1 MTTSPQTGSLT
12 PAEIEA
18 TFGDAP
24 LASDAAGGLS
34 SASSV
39 KAEWAR
45 FGAFLKRPVLPH
57 TPLPLSQAPK
67 GTGRIFVLDLLVMLV
82 MIGTLVAVTSLG
94 VELPE
99 NINSTLEPGLATFAL
114 VALAAP
120 LGEELAFRSWL
131 SGRPGHLL
139 AIALVI
145 AGGLGAAI
153 FSQIQPLASAA
164 IAIAGLVGAISA
176 VIMLRGRPPMV
187 WFVRAFPIFF
197 WLSTIGFAL
206 IHLLNY
212 TEGTLI
218 VTLVLVTP
226 QFVLGAMLGY
236 VRVHFGLM
244 AAIGLHAAHN
254 FTLFGLAALAMLAG
268 APQG

>member
-1 MTTSPQTGSLT
+1 MTTSPQTGPLT
-12 PAEIEA
+12 PAEIDA

-24 LASDAAGGLS
+24 APTGLTPLS
-34 SASSV
+34 TV
-39 KAEWAR
+39 TAEWAR
-45 FGAFLKRPVLPH
+45 LAAFVRRPVLPEA
-57 TPLPLSQAPK
+57 PLPMNAGLA
-67 GTGRIFVLDLLVMLV
+67 GTARVFALDLCVMVLL
-82 MIGTLVAVTSLG
+82 IGSLVAVTAFG

-99 NINSTLEPGLATFAL
+99 NINSTLKPSLATFAL

-131 SGRPGHLL
+131 SGKPGHLL

-145 AGGLGAAI
+145 AGGLGAAV

-164 IAIAGLVGAISA
+164 IAIAGLLGAITA
-176 VIMLRGRPPMV
+176 VIMLRARPPMR
-187 WFVRAFPIFF
+187 WFAKAFPIFF

-212 TEGTLI
+212 QEGALI